1 MVKVREDQPVFSDGT
16 VDLESWLVRVELQNP
31 LLDREVLLR
40 ACRIARV
47 AEQET
52 DSPKNHWGEGE
63 SAYRTGL
70 EMAEILSEL
79 KLDQEAIIAAIL
91 YRTVREEVLPL
102 DTVRDQFG
110 PQVAT
115 LIEGVLRMAAI
126 HTKHKSTRRAVLG
139 QHETQGD
146 AVRKMLVAMIDDV
159 RVALIKLAER
169 TCAIRAVKKAPAQ
182 RRYKVAREVFDIY
195 APLAHRL
202 GVGHLKWELEDLSF
216 RYIEPLDYKKI
227 AKLLDEKRLD
237 RQRYIGNVQTILQDE
252 VSKAEVKAEIQG
264 RAKHIYS
271 IWRKMKRKSI
281 SFSQVYDIRAFRVLV
296 PDVRDCYTV
305 LGIVHSLWRHIPR
318 EFDDYIA
325 SPKSNGYR
333 SLHTAVIGPEGKVV
347 EVQIRT
353 REMHDDAEL
362 GICAHWVYK
371 GTDAKGKAHSRGY
384 EEKVNWLRQVLEWH
398 DELGDIQEMVE
409 EWGADVATDRIY
421 VLTPEGHVIDLSKGA
436 TPIDFA
442 YKIHTDVGNRC
453 RGAKVN
459 GRIVPLTH
467 RLKIG
472 DQVSVLTGRDPA
484 PSRDWLNP
492 DLGYV
497 HSSRARAK
505 IRHWFKSLDRE
516 ENLREG
522 KTILM
527 RELQRFNLP
536 KLNMDEL
543 AQRVNYTQAD
553 DMYAATGAGD
563 LRLMQVVH
571 SAEAM
576 VNPGRPDEI
585 QLSAASELKPSGDLV
600 IHGVGNMMT
609 QIANCCKPVPGDPV
623 VGFITLGR
631 GVSIHR
637 QDCVN
642 LLQMKDREPERIIEV
657 SWGGET
663 RRTYPVDLNILAYDR
678 TGLLRDVMMIM
689 ANSNINVTSVN
700 TLSNKDESQADMR
713 LTVEIED
720 IDSLGKVMAQL
731 SKIANVADV
740 LRVMPRV
747 RH

>member
-16 VDLESWLVRVELQNP
+16 VDLESWLDRIENKAPLIDSDEL
-31 LLDREVLLR
+31 VR
-40 ACRIARV
+40 ACRIARL
-47 AEQET
+47 AEQEA
-52 DSPKNHWGEGE
+52 DEKKNHWGEGE

-70 EMAEILSEL
+70 EMAEILADL
-79 KLDQEAIIAAIL
+79 NLDQEALIAAIL
-91 YRTVREEVLPL
+91 YRTVREEELPL

-110 PQVAT
+110 PQVAS

-126 HTKHKSTRRAVLG
+126 HTQHKSTRASVLG
-139 QHETQGD
+139 SNETQGE

-169 TCAIRAVKKAPAQ
+169 TCAIRAVKHAPAA
-182 RRYKVAREVFDIY
+182 RKYKVAREVSDIY

-202 GVGHLKWELEDLSF
+202 GVGQLKWELEDLSF
-216 RYIEPLDYKKI
+216 RYLEPQDYKKI

-237 RQRYIGNVQTILQDE
+237 RQHYIENVQSILQ
-252 VSKAEVKAEIQG
+252 AEVEAAGIQSEIQG

-353 REMHDDAEL
+353 HAMHEDAEL
-362 GICAHWVYK
+362 GVCAHWVYK
-371 GTDAKGKAHSRGY
+371 GTDAKGNTHSRGY

-398 DELGDIQEMVE
+398 DELGGIEEMVE
-409 EWGADVATDRIY
+409 ELGSDVETDRIY
-421 VLTPEGHVIDLSKGA
+421 VLTPEGHVVDLGRGA

-459 GRIVPLTH
+459 GRIVPLNH
-467 RLKIG
+467 QLKIG
-472 DQVSVLTGRDPA
+472 DQVSVLTGREPS

-497 HSSRARAK
+497 HSNRARAK
-505 IRHWFKSLDRE
+505 IRHWFKSLDRDQ
-516 ENLREG
+516 NLAEG
-522 KTILM
+522 RAMLM

-536 KLNMDEL
+536 KLDMDEVAVL
-543 AQRVNYTQAD
+543 VNYNNAD
-553 DMYAATGAGD
+553 DMYAAIGAGD

-571 SAEAM
+571 VAESLA
-576 VNPGRPDEI
+576 NPDQPDEI
-585 QLSAASELKPSGDLV
+585 QLGEVTEHKSSGDLV
-600 IHGVGNMMT
+600 IHGVGNMLT
-609 QIANCCKPVPGDPV
+609 SIANCCKPVPGDPV
-623 VGFITLGR
+623 VGFITMGR

-642 LLQMKDREPERIIEV
+642 LLQLKSREPERIIEV
-657 SWGGET
+657 SWGGRS
-663 RRTYPVDLNILAYDR
+663 RRTYPVDITILAYDR
-678 TGLLRDVMMIM
+678 TGLLRDIMMVM
-689 ANSNINVTSVN
+689 ANASLNVTSVN
-700 TLSNKDESQADMR
+700 TLSNKDESQADMK
-713 LTVEIED
+713 LTLEIED
-720 IDSLGKVMAQL
+720 IDALGKVMAQL
-731 SKIANVADV
+731 SKIPNVADV
-740 LRVMPRV
+740 RRAFHQP
-747 RH
+747 H

>member
-16 VDLESWLVRVELQNP
+16 VDLESWLDRIERKAPLIDSDEL
-31 LLDREVLLR
+31 VR
-40 ACRIARV
+40 ACRIARL

-52 DSPKNHWGEGE
+52 EQPKNHWGEGE

-70 EMAEILSEL
+70 EMAEILVDL
-79 KLDQEAIIAAIL
+79 NLDQDALIAAIL
-91 YRTVREEVLPL
+91 YRAVREEELPL

-110 PQVAT
+110 PQVANM
-115 LIEGVLRMAAI
+115 IEGVLRMAAI
-126 HTKHKSTRRAVLG
+126 HTQHKSTRAAILG
-139 QHETQGD
+139 QNETQGE

-169 TCAIRAVKKAPAQ
+169 TCAIRAVKHAPAA
-182 RRYKVAREVFDIY
+182 RKYKVAREVSDIY

-202 GVGHLKWELEDLSF
+202 GVGQLKWELEDLSF
-216 RYIEPLDYKKI
+216 RYLEPQDYKKI

-237 RQRYIGNVQTILQDE
+237 RQRYIENVQTILQGE
-252 VSKAEVKAEIQG
+252 VEKAGIQSEIQG

-353 REMHDDAEL
+353 HAMHEDAEL
-362 GICAHWVYK
+362 GVCAHWVYK
-371 GTDAKGKAHSRGY
+371 GTDAKGNSHSRGY

-398 DELGDIQEMVE
+398 DELGGIEEMVE
-409 EWGADVATDRIY
+409 ELGADVETDRIY
-421 VLTPEGHVIDLSKGA
+421 VLTPEGHVVDLARGG

-442 YKIHTDVGNRC
+442 YKIHTDIGHRC

-459 GRIVPLTH
+459 GRIVPLNH
-467 RLKIG
+467 QLKIG
-472 DQVSVLTGRDPA
+472 DQVSVLTGRDA
-484 PSRDWLNP
+484 SPSRDWLNP

-497 HSSRARAK
+497 HSNRARAK
-505 IRHWFKSLDRE
+505 IRHWFKSLDRDQ
-516 ENLREG
+516 NLAEG
-522 KTILM
+522 RAMLM

-536 KLNMDEL
+536 KLDMDIV
-543 AQRVNYTQAD
+543 ATRVNYANAD
-553 DMYAATGAGD
+553 DMYAAIGAGD

-571 SAEAM
+571 AAESLA
-576 VNPGRPDEI
+576 NPGRPDEI
-585 QLSAASELKPSGDLV
+585 QVGEVTEHKTSGDLI
-600 IHGVGNMMT
+600 IHGVGNMLT
-609 QIANCCKPVPGDPV
+609 SIANCCKPVPGDPV

-642 LLQMKDREPERIIEV
+642 LLQLKSREPERIIEV
-657 SWGGET
+657 TWGGRS
-663 RRTYPVDLNILAYDR
+663 RRTYPVDITILAYDR
-678 TGLLRDVMMIM
+678 TGLLRDIMMIM
-689 ANSNINVTSVN
+689 ANANLNVTSVN
-700 TLSNKDESQADMR
+700 TLSNKDASQADMK
-713 LTVEIED
+713 LTLEIED
-720 IDSLGKVMAQL
+720 IDALGKVMAQL
-731 SKIANVADV
+731 SKIPNVADV
-740 LRVMPRV
+740 RRVFHQP
-747 RH
+747 H

>member
-16 VDLESWLVRVELQNP
+16 VDLESWLARIEHKAPLIDSDEL
-31 LLDREVLLR
+31 VR
-40 ACRIARV
+40 ACRIARR
-47 AEQET
+47 AEEET
-52 DSPKNHWGEGE
+52 DQPKNHWGEGE

-70 EMAEILSEL
+70 EMAEILADL
-79 KLDQEAIIAAIL
+79 NLDQDALIAAIL
-91 YRTVREEVLPL
+91 YRTVREEELPL

-110 PQVAT
+110 PQVAS

-126 HTKHKSTRRAVLG
+126 HTQHKSTRAAILG
-139 QHETQGD
+139 QNETQGE

-169 TCAIRAVKKAPAQ
+169 TCAIRAVKHAPAA
-182 RRYKVAREVFDIY
+182 RKHKVAREVSDIY

-202 GVGHLKWELEDLSF
+202 GVGQLKWELEDLSF
-216 RYIEPLDYKKI
+216 RYLEPQDYKKI

-237 RQRYIGNVQTILQDE
+237 RQRYIENVQSILQ
-252 VSKAEVKAEIQG
+252 AEVEKAGIQSEIQG

-353 REMHDDAEL
+353 HAMHEDAEL
-362 GICAHWVYK
+362 GVCAHWVYK
-371 GTDAKGKAHSRGY
+371 GTDAKGNSHSRGY

-398 DELGDIQEMVE
+398 DELGGIEEMVE
-409 EWGADVATDRIY
+409 ELGGDVETDRIY
-421 VLTPEGHVIDLSKGA
+421 VLTPEGHVVDLGRGA

-442 YKIHTDVGNRC
+442 YKIHTDIGHRC

-459 GRIVPLTH
+459 GRIVPLNH
-467 RLKIG
+467 QLKIG
-472 DQVSVLTGRDPA
+472 DQVSVLTGRDA
-484 PSRDWLNP
+484 SPSRDWLNP

-497 HSSRARAK
+497 HSNRARAK
-505 IRHWFKSLDRE
+505 IRHWFKSLDRDQ
-516 ENLREG
+516 NLAEG
-522 KTILM
+522 RAMLM

-536 KLNMDEL
+536 KLDMDDL
-543 AQRVNYTQAD
+543 AQRVNYSNAD
-553 DMYAATGAGD
+553 DLYAAIGAGD

-571 SAEAM
+571 AAESL
-576 VNPGRPDEI
+576 VNPQQPDEI
-585 QLSAASELKPSGDLV
+585 QLGEVTEHKSSGDLV
-600 IHGVGNMMT
+600 IHGVGNMLT
-609 QIANCCKPVPGDPV
+609 AIANCCKPVPGDPV
-623 VGFITLGR
+623 VGYITIGR

-642 LLQMKDREPERIIEV
+642 LLQLKSREPERIIEV
-657 SWGGET
+657 SWGGRS
-663 RRTYPVDLNILAYDR
+663 RRTYPVDITILAYDR
-678 TGLLRDVMMIM
+678 TGLLRDIMMIM
-689 ANSNINVTSVN
+689 ANANLNVTSVN
-700 TLSNKDESQADMR
+700 TLSNKDESQADMK

-720 IDSLGKVMAQL
+720 IDALGKVMAQL
-731 SKIANVADV
+731 SKIPNVADV
-740 LRVMPRV
+740 RRVFHRPQ
-747 RH
+747 